1 MIANSI
7 TSSID
12 LRLTNHNHYHIQPV
26 SRRVCAIG
34 SYPITSRPGSKTTK
48 SYAGLFLPATFTNHS
63 DAFIQYQIWIKIS
76 PSLPFATRTLT
87 SSYTLTFIN
96 FTAKHLNGFPT
107 DTLSATTTSVW
118 IRLTLL
124 TLSFYCGADE
134 TMFLIRIISAH
145 TSCTLRFPWAFYTSL
160 YKTFCYQSYR
170 FNNKLYIPVGG
181 VVFSAPW
188 SWSSLSYAAH
198 NRIGYLLLAA
208 GARVELTIEESK
220 SSVLP
225 LHHPAIFCGILKR
238 KNEKP

>member
-1 MIANSI
+1 MITNSI

-26 SRRVCAIG
+26 SKRVCAIG
-34 SYPITSRPGSKTTK
+34 SYPTTSRPSSKTTK

-63 DAFIQYQIWIKIS
+63 DTFIILLFEYQLSIKIS

-96 FTAKHLNGFPT
+96 FMAKHLNGFPT
-107 DTLSATTTSVW
+107 DTLSATITSVW

-145 TSCTLRFPWAFYTSL
+145 TSCTLRFP
-160 YKTFCYQSYR
+160 
-170 FNNKLYIPVGG
+170 
-181 VVFSAPW
+181 
-188 SWSSLSYAAH
+188 
-198 NRIGYLLLAA
+198 
-208 GARVELTIEESK
+208 
-220 SSVLP
+220 
-225 LHHPAIFCGILKR
+225 
-238 KNEKP
+238 